1 MHAAAITFCSGFS
14 PCFSA
19 IIGVIMA
26 ASEAGPSWPPP
37 GRTVAKAARP
47 EPLLP
52 FDRAEQ
58 YRGSRREQR
67 YD

>member
-1 MHAAAITFCSGFS
+1 
-14 PCFSA
+14 
-19 IIGVIMA
+19 MA